1 MGYAEFNDPWSAR
14 MRPAPRPRKSA
25 VAASL
30 PACALALLVAAC
42 GAGQPPAASA
52 PAVNAP
58 MPAGVS
64 VLRSAPLSSGTVG
77 TAQNCHP
84 LASLRPSGPLP
95 PPGHMPA
102 GSTMARIAKR
112 GYLIAGVDQT
122 TYLDGYR
129 NPLTGQLQGFDID
142 VARRIAQAS
151 LDYCFAKSFPLRKPA
166 ASKWREESA
175 ASLR

>member
-1 MGYAEFNDPWSAR
+1 
-14 MRPAPRPRKSA
+14 MRPARLAPVSA
-25 VAASL
+25 ITTSL
-30 PACALALLVAAC
+30 VACALAFLVTAC
-42 GAGQPPAASA
+42 GAGQPSAASP
-52 PAVNAP
+52 PAIGAP

-84 LASLRPSGPLP
+84 LASLRPSGPLAP
-95 PPGHMPA
+95 AGHMPA

-129 NPLTGQLQGFDID
+129 NPLTGQLQGFDIE
-142 VARRIAQAS
+142 VARRIAHAIFGNHGRIQLRAISQA
-151 LDYCFAKSFPLRKPA
+151 R
-166 ASKWREESA
+166 RI
-175 ASLR
+175 